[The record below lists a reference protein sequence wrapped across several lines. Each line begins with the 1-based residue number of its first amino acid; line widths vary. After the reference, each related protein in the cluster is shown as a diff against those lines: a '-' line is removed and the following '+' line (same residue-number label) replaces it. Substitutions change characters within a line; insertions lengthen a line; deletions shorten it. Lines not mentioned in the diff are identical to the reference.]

1 MPGGRRRNCAMA
13 RLEMVVTAESGF
25 VPGWKYTLMMLT
37 PGSER
42 DSICSMPLPR
52 VKKRS
57 KRLVISVSICSGGM
71 PE

>member
-1 MPGGRRRNCAMA
+1 
-13 RLEMVVTAESGF
+13 MVVTAESGF
-25 VPGWKYTLMMLT
+25 VPGWKYTLMTLT

-42 DSICSMPLPR
+42 DSICSMPLPS